1 MMHKIRQ
8 KGLACGAVLMLLT
21 LVTGGC
27 HSFQET
33 IEVGVLPEDE
43 LYELGMQKFNAEEW
57 DHSIAVFNRFERLYV
72 NSDKVQQARLL
83 RADAYYNKGRTT
95 SYIMAKSEYQGFVA
109 LYPNYDDAD
118 YVWMR
123 IAQCS
128 YHQILPPNRDQ
139 TQTEESIKDFQSF
152 LQRFPDSEHVPE
164 VREMLQQS
172 YTHMAEH
179 HIVVGTHYYM
189 RKLYAAAAER
199 FRMAIQQDVS
209 VADPES
215 LLFHLAVSLARA
227 SNYYAGI
234 YDFAMRVNQESEAP
248 RYRKLYERYTY
259 EAKQYLA
266 EFKDRFPQST
276 SRITIIEREINSI
289 QPLETIQAS

>member
-109 LYPNYDDAD
+109 LYPNYDNAD

-164 VREMLQQS
+164 VREMLQRS

-215 LLFHLAVSLARA
+215 LLFHLAVSLAKA

-248 RYRKLYERYTY
+248 RYRKFYERYTY

-289 QPLETIQAS
+289 QPLETNQAS